1 MYDDRMKSSWR
12 EVVGGPGRFV
22 GELILLYIVI
32 FVVFSLIDHR
42 FAFSWFHVELALA
55 ITLASEGAAALRNRK
70 RTRNK
75 STISI
80 TN

>member
-1 MYDDRMKSSWR
+1 M
-12 EVVGGPGRFV
+12 GRLGWFV

-32 FVVFSLIDHR
+32 FVVFFLIDHR

-55 ITLASEGAAALRNRK
+55 ITLVSEGLAVLRNRK

-75 STISI
+75 STISV